1 MRQAAGVV
9 VRHSGSP
16 NAELNAL
23 LTRLA
28 EGDRSAF
35 APAFRELWP
44 HVMRLCTSM
53 LKNEAD
59 AADAAQQAMERI
71 LVRAGDYDPARPALP
86 WALAI
91 ASWEC
96 RTLQRKRTRRR
107 EVANSAVRE
116 EAITSD
122 PEQQLEEQE
131 LARAVHAAIGELS
144 DLDRQTLLATFWE
157 QDAEVSGVTMRKRR
171 ERALAR
177 LRTLWKR
184 LYGLD

>member
-1 MRQAAGVV
+1 MV
-9 VRHSGSP
+9 VRHPGTP

-53 LKNEAD
+53 LKSEAD

-71 LVRAGDYDPARPALP
+71 LVRAGDYDTARPALP

-107 EVANSAVRE
+107 EVADSAVRE
-116 EAITSD
+116 QATTAD

-144 DLDRQTLLATFWE
+144 DLDRETLLATFWE
-157 QDAEVSGVTMRKRR
+157 QDPQASGVTVRKRR

>member
-1 MRQAAGVV
+1 
-9 VRHSGSP
+9 
-16 NAELNAL
+16 
-23 LTRLA
+23 
-28 EGDRSAF
+28 
-35 APAFRELWP
+35 
-44 HVMRLCTSM
+44 M
-53 LKNEAD
+53 LKNEAE

-107 EVANSAVRE
+107 EVADAALRD
-116 EAITSD
+116 EATTSD

-144 DLDRQTLLATFWE
+144 DLDRETLLATFWE
-157 QDAEVSGVTMRKRR
+157 QDAQVSGATVRKRR